1 MISLKSRDWE
11 VQVEAG
17 AYRSEGRYERVSEDE
32 RRAKLL
38 ELVDD
43 ARRLVAFV
51 EPRGKKMEVLR
62 RILQERVEEDAT
74 GEVTVR
80 KAIGC
85 TTANVA
91 AHFMILMR
99 SSGGEPERPAYFY
112 WTKCPGSWQPEHI
125 KPRTFPVLNQCD
137 SCG

>member
-1 MISLKSRDWE
+1 MLVRAPLPRGIGTGKVARL
-11 VQVEAG
+11 
-17 AYRSEGRYERVSEDE
+17 
-32 RRAKLL
+32 RRAKLV

-51 EPRGKKMEVLR
+51 ELRGKKLPRSVHKKVEVLR

-99 SSGGEPERPAYFY
+99 SSGGEPERPACF
-112 WTKCPGSWQPEHI
+112 TRAECPGSWQPEHI